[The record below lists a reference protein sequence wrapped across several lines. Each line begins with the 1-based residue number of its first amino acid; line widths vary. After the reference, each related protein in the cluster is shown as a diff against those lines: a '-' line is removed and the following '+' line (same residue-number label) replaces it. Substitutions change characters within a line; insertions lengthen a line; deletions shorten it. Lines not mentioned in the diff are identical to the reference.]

1 MATLSD
7 VAALAGVSISAAS
20 RVLSDA
26 PTARVSATTRE
37 RVRQAAIQL
46 DYRPNFAARAL
57 KSQRTNV
64 VALVVPDVTNA
75 IFAEL
80 LRGVEDA
87 AAGLGYTV
95 LLARTEAG
103 PDRAAIVPR
112 LVGEGRVDG
121 VLVQIGDDMPAED
134 LSTLLSGRVPA
145 VLVNSTHRGHVG
157 SVALDDEA
165 AVLMATQ
172 HLIGLGHRR
181 IALMNGLP
189 ITDTARRRAVGFR
202 AAMSSAGLSVPA
214 ELVTELGY
222 QPDQG
227 RAALRVLIDA
237 PQGPTAIVVA
247 NANAALGVLAEAHAR
262 GIRVPGDLSV
272 IAIHDLWVAEST
284 GPPLTT
290 VRMPL
295 YELGT
300 HAMSA
305 IADRIATG
313 VVRDHLVST
322 PAPRLILRESTAPVG
337 DTHAATADAV

>member
-1 MATLSD
+1 MRT
-7 VAALAGVSISAAS
+7 
-20 RVLSDA
+20 
-26 PTARVSATTRE
+26 
-37 RVRQAAIQL
+37 AAIEL

-57 KSQRTNV
+57 KSQKTHV

-121 VLVQIGDDMPAED
+121 VVVQIGDDMPPED
-134 LSTLLSGRVPA
+134 LSILLSGRVPA
-145 VLVNSTHRGHVG
+145 VLVNSTRRGHVG
-157 SVALDDEA
+157 SVALDDAEA
-165 AVLMATQ
+165 VRVATD

-181 IALMNGLP
+181 IALMNGLS
-189 ITDTARRRAVGFR
+189 TVDTAQRRHAGFL
-202 AAMSSAGLSVPA
+202 AAMNAAGLTIDPGF
-214 ELVTELGY
+214 VTELGY

-227 RAALRVLIDA
+227 REALRRLMAAAVT
-237 PQGPTAIVVA
+237 PTAIVVA
-247 NANAALGVLAEAHAR
+247 NPNAALGVLAEAHAR
-262 GIRVPGDLSV
+262 GIRVPDEVSIV
-272 IAIHDLWVAEST
+272 AIHDLWVADST
-284 GPPLTT
+284 WPPLTT

-300 HAMSA
+300 HAMEA
-305 IADRIATG
+305 IAERIATG
-313 VVRDHLVST
+313 EVRDRVVRA
-322 PAPRLILRESTAPVG
+322 PAPRLIVRESTSAVG
-337 DTHAATADAV
+337 GSDGPDHEASH